1 MATCAPFAYLHPKGI
16 VNAVAIGCSFAA
28 SLAARDCCAD
38 AVLMLCCAVL
48 AILPADQVRFETGA
62 PMLRLPCCAAGRYG
76 NFYAVEVER
85 TLGLEEAGG
94 MLRVGFM
101 HYSTKEEVD
110 RTLEAIE
117 AA

>member
-1 MATCAPFAYLHPKGI
+1 
-16 VNAVAIGCSFAA
+16 
-28 SLAARDCCAD
+28 
-38 AVLMLCCAVL
+38 
-48 AILPADQVRFETGA
+48 
-62 PMLRLPCCAAGRYG
+62 MLRLSCRAAGRYG

-101 HYSTKEEVD
+101 HYTTHEEVD
-110 RTLEAIE
+110 RTLETID

>member
-1 MATCAPFAYLHPKGI
+1 
-16 VNAVAIGCSFAA
+16 
-28 SLAARDCCAD
+28 
-38 AVLMLCCAVL
+38 
-48 AILPADQVRFETGA
+48 
-62 PMLRLPCCAAGRYG
+62 MLRLSCCAAGRYG

-101 HYSTKEEVD
+101 HYSTEEEVD